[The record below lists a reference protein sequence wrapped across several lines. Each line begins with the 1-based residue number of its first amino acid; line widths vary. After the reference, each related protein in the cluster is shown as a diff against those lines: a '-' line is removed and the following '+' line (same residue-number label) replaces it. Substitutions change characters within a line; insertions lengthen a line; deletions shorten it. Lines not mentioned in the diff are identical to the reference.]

1 MPKILIVEDELPIAD
16 LIRLTLK
23 SAGYLC
29 DHAPDGDQ
37 AADLAAAGNYDL
49 ALVDVMLPR
58 TDGFTLLEYFQSLEL
73 PVIFVTAR
81 SAVADRVKG
90 LKLGA
95 EDYIVKPF
103 DVAELLARV
112 ETVLRRFHK
121 TEETLSLAG
130 VRVDP
135 RARKVWRGEEE
146 VSLTPKEYDLLL
158 LFLHNPNAALYR
170 DTIYERVWGRRTGLR
185 QQNRGPARPASAE
198 KSGLGKG
205 AAGCEQDRLPSGDA
219 PMKFRL
225 KTTLCMV
232 CLVSLLFGAGS
243 CALISFSFQNALER
257 EQAAARSA
265 YALLV
270 RTLQLVETVEVWSQ
284 PQDVVQVLQ
293 QLSAQGNKS
302 WSALSLETRAGVSLP
317 RKHIGWLLRPE
328 GAGG

>member
-1 MPKILIVEDELPIAD
+1 
-16 LIRLTLK
+16 
-23 SAGYLC
+23 
-29 DHAPDGDQ
+29 
-37 AADLAAAGNYDL
+37 
-49 ALVDVMLPR
+49 MLPR

-90 LKLGA
+90 LKLGG

-170 DTIYERVWGRRTGLR
+170 DTIYERVWGGELAYGSKTVDLHVQRLR
-185 QQNRGPARPASAE
+185 KKVGWE
-198 KSGLGKG
+198 K
-205 AAGCEQDRLPSGDA
+205 
-219 PMKFRL
+219 
-225 KTTLCMV
+225 
-232 CLVSLLFGAGS
+232 
-243 CALISFSFQNALER
+243 AL
-257 EQAAARSA
+257 QA
-265 YALLV
+265 V
-270 RTLQLVETVEVWSQ
+270 
-284 PQDVVQVLQ
+284 
-293 QLSAQGNKS
+293 NKIGYR
-302 WSALSLETRAGVSLP
+302 LETPL
-317 RKHIGWLLRPE
+317 
-328 GAGG
+328 